1 MTFSDWFWLTVLVV
15 PPALGPLSWYLAAG
29 HSADGPCAGPDGPQG
44 PGGPGGTERPR
55 VPAPRGGSG
64 ALVRR

>member
-15 PPALGPLSWYLAAG
+15 PPALGPLHWHLTALGRAG
-29 HSADGPCAGPDGPQG
+29 DPSTGPDGPQG
-44 PGGPGGTERPR
+44 PSGPGGTERPR